1 MTASL
6 DDARRQWLTELY
18 EANVAVVFNQCRR
31 LLRSPE
37 DAADATQ
44 EVFLRAA
51 ASLWEPPASSEAG
64 RWLTTVARN
73 YCIDVLR
80 RRERFGT
87 AVATLAATADDADEG
102 VQSVEDRALVLAVL
116 QQMGTRERQ
125 ALWQSAVEDRP
136 VAEVAKSSGLSYLAA
151 AQLLHRARRQAL
163 VLATRL
169 AVILGLAALGRW
181 LTRRSSLL
189 QRSQQLAALVAIP
202 AVIGLAVVA
211 ISHHPTIVAG
221 AKSPP
226 RLVVAQSPVPS
237 VQPSPAPVVST
248 PPPVAAAPAVT
259 PVAGVLAAQAVA
271 GKPAVKPSPSPTVSD
286 EKDHGKGRDR
296 DDLPRKHS
304 GQGNPRLSGAAQ

>member
-1 MTASL
+1 VTVNL
-6 DDARRQWLTELY
+6 DDARRQWLSELY
-18 EANVAVVFNQCRR
+18 EANVAAVFNQCRR

-51 ASLWEPPASSEAG
+51 ASLSEPPHSSEAR

-87 AVATLAATADDADEG
+87 AVATLAATADGADEG
-102 VQSVEDRALVLAVL
+102 VQSVEDRQLVLAVL

-125 ALWQSAVEDRP
+125 ALWQSAVEDLP
-136 VAEVAKSSGLSYLAA
+136 VAEVAKASGLSYLAA

-169 AVILGLAALGRW
+169 AVVLGLAALGRW
-181 LTRRSSLL
+181 FTRRSSLL
-189 QRSQQLAALVAIP
+189 QRSQQIAAVVAIP
-202 AVIGLAVVA
+202 AVIGLAVV
-211 ISHHPTIVAG
+211 SSSPQPPIVAQ
-221 AKSPP
+221 ATSPSP
-226 RLVVAQSPVPS
+226 LVVAQSPVPRA
-237 VQPSPAPVVST
+237 QPSALPVINAPPPAPAPSAPAPTAAVLAAQVVVAKPPAPVV
-248 PPPVAAAPAVT
+248 
-259 PVAGVLAAQAVA
+259 
-271 GKPAVKPSPSPTVSD
+271 KPSPPPTVSD

-296 DDLPRKHS
+296 DDLSKKPKKH
-304 GQGNPRLSGAAQ
+304 

>member
-1 MTASL
+1 VTVNL
-6 DDARRQWLTELY
+6 DDARRQWLSELY
-18 EANVAVVFNQCRR
+18 EANAAAVFNQCRR

-51 ASLWEPPASSEAG
+51 ASLSEPPDSSEAR

-87 AVATLAATADDADEG
+87 AVATLAATADGADEG
-102 VQSVEDRALVLAVL
+102 VQSVEDRQLVLAVL

-125 ALWQSAVEDRP
+125 ALWQSAVEDLP
-136 VAEVAKSSGLSYLAA
+136 VAEVAKASGLSYLAA

-169 AVILGLAALGRW
+169 AAVLGLAALGRW

-189 QRSQQLAALVAIP
+189 QRSQQIAAVVAIP
-202 AVIGLAVVA
+202 AVIGLAVV
-211 ISHHPTIVAG
+211 SSSPQPPIVAQ
-221 AKSPP
+221 AKSPS
-226 RLVVAQSPVPS
+226 RLVVVQTPVPA
-237 VQPSPAPVVST
+237 VQPSALPAVNT
-248 PPPVAAAPAVT
+248 PPPAPTPSSAPAPAAA
-259 PVAGVLAAQAVA
+259 VLAAQVVVA
-271 GKPAVKPSPSPTVSD
+271 KPVVKPSPPPTVSD

-296 DDLPRKHS
+296 DDLSKKPQRH
-304 GQGNPRLSGAAQ
+304 